1 MFITELLVHVFKT
14 QILYQH
20 APCMPSHVCQI
31 LRQSEYALKFYGSF
45 LQVCKKKEKWK
56 KTLASFY

>member
-1 MFITELLVHVFKT
+1 MYLKPN
-14 QILYQH
+14 LYQH